1 MSEFWSWWDASACF
15 LGWWL
20 LASLVVGLIAGQM
33 MPHHEGDK

>member
-1 MSEFWSWWDASACF
+1 MSEFFDWLDAAEV

-20 LASLVVGLIAGQM
+20 LASLVVGLIAGQL